1 MDNSVFTPEQVLE
14 KIMQAGEKRIL
25 LPVLRCILLGIMA
38 GGFIAF
44 GGATSSVAAHQIS
57 NVGIARLVTAVVF
70 PVGLMMIVMVGGEL
84 FTGDCL
90 MVTGLW
96 DKRYGIGK
104 MIRVLAVVWIS
115 NLIGSVLIA
124 ALVSGSGIFDYSAG
138 GMGAFVIKTA
148 YGKCTMGPM
157 RAFISGILCN
167 ILVCAAVL
175 ISTAAKDAVGKLMGV
190 FFPIMAF
197 VVAGWEHSVANMFY
211 LPAGIFAAHHSAY
224 VQKGTVW
231 PDYTA
236 DSAACES
243 VRIFWKYSSRYTGQ
257 YRGGNGMYGT
267 STVSGEK
274 GQAVK
279 VCLFL
284 SEYVTMQKNEKEGEK
299 DVSVT

>member
-44 GGATSSVAAHQIS
+44 GGATSSVAAHQVS

-104 MIRVLAVVWIS
+104 MIRVLTVVWIS

-148 YGKCTMGPM
+148 YGKCTIGPM

-190 FFPIMAF
+190 FFQIMAF

-224 VQKGTVW
+224 VQK
-231 PDYTA
+231 A
-236 DSAACES
+236 QE
-243 VRIFWKYSSRYTGQ
+243 RYGLTTQQIQQHVNLSGFF
-257 YRGGNGMYGT
+257 GNILPVTLGNIVGAMVCMALPLYLAR
-267 STVSGEK
+267 K
-274 GQAVK
+274 KNHK
-279 VCLFL
+279 V
-284 SEYVTMQKNEKEGEK
+284 
-299 DVSVT
+299 